1 VDVASQ
7 GRSEPLGQVLIDI
20 YLRMDKTNVV
30 GNLITSVNRLR
41 GVF

>member
-20 YLRMDKTNVV
+20 YLKIDKISIVD
-30 GNLITSVNRLR
+30 NLITSVYRLR